1 VRVGVYVDTDNIT
14 RNGGRGLRYDV
25 LREFACRDGADALR
39 LNSYTSFDRDRAQ
52 TDEDYKRNVQS
63 FQAALRDFG
72 YKVIVKHVKW
82 YINEDGKR
90 FGKANSDLDMAV
102 DVLLE
107 ARNIDR
113 VLLATGDGDFTKVA
127 RALQNMGCRV
137 EVVAFDNVSG
147 DLRREADLYVSGY
160 LIPGLLP
167 GESRGPDW
175 GEEGS
180 RVRGLCH
187 WYDAIK
193 GFGFIRYL
201 KSFSGP
207 LWVTDTTREDSPYAS
222 TFVHSSELQRA
233 GINTQELPSRRHIL
247 EFTLRPSPTKP
258 GELTAQEIAL
268 APRQQ
273 VREARPPLPPARGY
287 GNAET
292 SGRYGNAETP
302 GRGYGNAETSSGRY
316 GNAETSGR
324 HGNAETSGR
333 YGNAETPGRYGNAE
347 TPGRYGNAE
356 TPGRGYGNTEAPG
369 HGQGSGHADPAGRG
383 NGNTETSTDAG

>member
-1 VRVGVYVDTDNIT
+1 MRVGVYVDTDNIT

>member
-1 VRVGVYVDTDNIT
+1 MRVGVYVDTDNIT

-187 WYDAIK
+187 WYDSIK

-201 KSFSGP
+201 RSFSGP

-233 GINTQELPSRRHIL
+233 GINTQELPSRRLIL

-258 GELTAQEIAL
+258 GELTAQEIVL
-268 APRQQ
+268 APRPQI
-273 VREARPPLPPARGY
+273 REPRPAPPPGRGY
-287 GNAET
+287 G
-292 SGRYGNAETP
+292 SPETP
-302 GRGYGNAETSSGRY
+302 GRG
-316 GNAETSGR
+316 
-324 HGNAETSGR
+324 HGSHEA
-333 YGNAETPGRYGNAE
+333 
-347 TPGRYGNAE
+347 
-356 TPGRGYGNTEAPG
+356 PGRGYGS
-369 HGQGSGHADPAGRG
+369 GSVDSAGRAY
-383 NGNTETSTDAG
+383 GNTGTQSGAPAIAEATETEETRSRS

>member
-1 VRVGVYVDTDNIT
+1 MRVGVYVDTDNIT

-39 LNSYTSFDRDRAQ
+39 LNSYTSFDRERAQ

-147 DLRREADLYVSGY
+147 DLRREADLFVPGY

-167 GESRGPDW
+167 GESRGPEW

-201 KSFSGP
+201 RSFTGP

-233 GINTQELPSRRHIL
+233 GVNTQELPSRRHIL

-258 GELTAQEIAL
+258 GELTAQEIILIPRPQAREPRTPL
-268 APRQQ
+268 AAGRAVGNSDTPNRGAGTS
-273 VREARPPLPPARGY
+273 EAPARSY
-287 GNAET
+287 G
-292 SGRYGNAETP
+292 SGSADGPVRN
-302 GRGYGNAETSSGRY
+302 
-316 GNAETSGR
+316 
-324 HGNAETSGR
+324 
-333 YGNAETPGRYGNAE
+333 
-347 TPGRYGNAE
+347 
-356 TPGRGYGNTEAPG
+356 YGNTET
-369 HGQGSGHADPAGRG
+369 QGGAG
-383 NGNTETSTDAG
+383 

>member
-1 VRVGVYVDTDNIT
+1 MRVGVYVDTDNIT

-180 RVRGLCH
+180 CVRGLCH
-187 WYDAIK
+187 WYAAIK

>member
-1 VRVGVYVDTDNIT
+1 MRVGVYVDTDNIT

-25 LREFACRDGADALR
+25 LREFACRDGSDALR

-113 VLLATGDGDFTKVA
+113 VLLATGDGDFAKVA

-147 DLRREADLYVSGY
+147 DLRREADLFVSGY

-175 GEEGS
+175 GQEGS

-187 WYDAIK
+187 WYDSVK

-201 KSFSGP
+201 HSFTGP

-233 GINTQELPSRRHIL
+233 GIHTQELPSRRHIL

-268 APRQQ
+268 IPRPQ
-273 VREARPPLPPARGY
+273 VRDPRPAPLPARGY
-287 GNAET
+287 WSSDTSSRGHGNSDAARRGYASADTHERDMG
-292 SGRYGNAETP
+292 SGRSEGAGDTP
-302 GRGYGNAETSSGRY
+302 GRAHDGDDTETTAG
-316 GNAETSGR
+316 GAGA
-324 HGNAETSGR
+324 GDA
-333 YGNAETPGRYGNAE
+333 
-347 TPGRYGNAE
+347 
-356 TPGRGYGNTEAPG
+356 PGRGDGSPG
-369 HGQGSGHADPAGRG
+369 ASDPR
-383 NGNTETSTDAG
+383 

>member
-1 VRVGVYVDTDNIT
+1 MRVGVYVDTDNIT
-14 RNGGRGLRYDV
+14 KNGGRGLRYDV
-25 LREFACRDGADALR
+25 LREFACRDGSDALR

-52 TDEDYKRNVQS
+52 TDEDYRRNVQS

-82 YINEDGKR
+82 YVNEDGKR
-90 FGKANSDLDMAV
+90 IGKANSDLDMAV

-113 VLLATGDGDFTKVA
+113 VLLATGDGDFVKVA

-147 DLRREADLYVSGY
+147 DLRREADLFVSGY

-167 GESRGPDW
+167 GESRGSDW

-187 WYDAIK
+187 WYDGVK
-193 GFGFIRYL
+193 GFGFIRYMR
-201 KSFSGP
+201 SFAGP
-207 LWVTDTTREDSPYAS
+207 LWVTDTTRQDSPYAS

-233 GINTQELPSRRHIL
+233 GISTQELPSRRHIL

-258 GELTAQEIAL
+258 GELTAQELAL
-268 APRQQ
+268 VPRPSP
-273 VREARPPLPPARGY
+273 RDARPSLAAGRGPGGSETSRRGY
-287 GNAET
+287 GGSDTSARGAGSGSAEAPVRSHEDT
-292 SGRYGNAETP
+292 ETP
-302 GRGYGNAETSSGRY
+302 GG
-316 GNAETSGR
+316 
-324 HGNAETSGR
+324 
-333 YGNAETPGRYGNAE
+333 
-347 TPGRYGNAE
+347 
-356 TPGRGYGNTEAPG
+356 
-369 HGQGSGHADPAGRG
+369 AG
-383 NGNTETSTDAG
+383 

>member
-1 VRVGVYVDTDNIT
+1 MRVGVYVDTDNIT
-14 RNGGRGLRYDV
+14 KNGGRGLRYDV
-25 LREFACRDGADALR
+25 LREFACRDGSDALR

-52 TDEDYKRNVQS
+52 TDEDYRRNVQS

-82 YINEDGKR
+82 YVNEDGKR
-90 FGKANSDLDMAV
+90 IGKANSDLDMAV

-113 VLLATGDGDFTKVA
+113 VLLATGDGDFVKVA

-147 DLRREADLYVSGY
+147 DLRREADLFVSGY

-167 GESRGPDW
+167 GESRGSDW

-187 WYDAIK
+187 WYDGVK
-193 GFGFIRYL
+193 GFGFIRYMR
-201 KSFSGP
+201 SFAGP
-207 LWVTDTTREDSPYAS
+207 LWVTDTTRQDSPYAS

-233 GINTQELPSRRHIL
+233 GISTLELPSRRHIL

-258 GELTAQEIAL
+258 GELTAQELAL
-268 APRQQ
+268 VPRPSP
-273 VREARPPLPPARGY
+273 RDARPSLAAGRGPGGSETSRRGYGGSDTPARGA
-287 GNAET
+287 GSGSAEAPVRSHEDT
-292 SGRYGNAETP
+292 ETP
-302 GRGYGNAETSSGRY
+302 GG
-316 GNAETSGR
+316 
-324 HGNAETSGR
+324 
-333 YGNAETPGRYGNAE
+333 
-347 TPGRYGNAE
+347 
-356 TPGRGYGNTEAPG
+356 
-369 HGQGSGHADPAGRG
+369 AG
-383 NGNTETSTDAG
+383 

>member
-1 VRVGVYVDTDNIT
+1 MRVGVYVDTDNIT

-39 LNSYTSFDRDRAQ
+39 LNSYTSFDRERAH

-90 FGKANSDLDMAV
+90 LGKANSDLDMAV

-137 EVVAFDNVSG
+137 EVVAFDNISG
-147 DLRREADLYVSGY
+147 DLRREADMFVSGY
-160 LIPGLLP
+160 LVPGLLP

-175 GEEGS
+175 GDEGS

-187 WYDAIK
+187 WYDSIK

-201 KSFSGP
+201 RSFTGP

-233 GINTQELPSRRHIL
+233 GINTQELPSRRLIL

-268 APRQQ
+268 VPRPT
-273 VREARPPLPPARGY
+273 VRDPRPALV
-287 GNAET
+287 
-292 SGRYGNAETP
+292 P
-302 GRGYGNAETSSGRY
+302 GRGYGGPDAP
-316 GNAETSGR
+316 A
-324 HGNAETSGR
+324 
-333 YGNAETPGRYGNAE
+333 
-347 TPGRYGNAE
+347 
-356 TPGRGYGNTEAPG
+356 RGGY
-369 HGQGSGHADPAGRG
+369 GHADTAARGLGHADTADRGQGNSEATASRGAG
-383 NGNTETSTDAG
+383 DAGAEPTR

>member
-1 VRVGVYVDTDNIT
+1 MRIGVYVDTENIT

-39 LNSYTSFDRDRAQ
+39 LNSYTSFDSERAQ
-52 TDEDYKRNVQS
+52 TDEDYKRNVRS

-72 YKVIVKHVKW
+72 YKVIVKRVKW
-82 YINEDGKR
+82 YVNEDGRR

-113 VLLATGDGDFTKVA
+113 VLLATGDGDFAKVA

-147 DLRREADLYVSGY
+147 ELRREADLYVSGY

-167 GESRGPDW
+167 SESRGPEW

-187 WYDAIK
+187 WYDPLK
-193 GFGFIRYL
+193 GYGFIRYL
-201 KSFSGP
+201 RFFTGP
-207 LWVTDTTREDSPYAS
+207 LWVTDTKRQDSPYAS

-233 GINTQELPSRRHIL
+233 GVNTAELPSRQVVL
-247 EFTLRPSPTKP
+247 EFTLLPSPTKP
-258 GELTAQEIAL
+258 GDLTAQEVTVM
-268 APRQQ
+268 PRPV
-273 VREARPPLPPARGY
+273 VREPRAAPVGVRPATATAGVRPSAAPVGVRPSAAPVGVRPA
-287 GNAET
+287 A
-292 SGRYGNAETP
+292 
-302 GRGYGNAETSSGRY
+302 
-316 GNAETSGR
+316 
-324 HGNAETSGR
+324 
-333 YGNAETPGRYGNAE
+333 
-347 TPGRYGNAE
+347 
-356 TPGRGYGNTEAPG
+356 APEPV
-369 HGQGSGHADPAGRG
+369 SNR
-383 NGNTETSTDAG
+383 TD

>member
-1 VRVGVYVDTDNIT
+1 MRVGVYVDTDNIT

-39 LNSYTSFDRDRAQ
+39 LNSYTSFDRERAQ
-52 TDEDYKRNVQS
+52 TDEDYRRNVQS

-113 VLLATGDGDFTKVA
+113 VLLATGDGDFAKVA

-147 DLRREADLYVSGY
+147 DLRREADLFVSGY

-175 GEEGS
+175 GGRGFAGPRPVPLVRRREG
-180 RVRGLCH
+180 
-187 WYDAIK
+187 
-193 GFGFIRYL
+193 IRLHSLPALVHGAAMGY
-201 KSFSGP
+201 
-207 LWVTDTTREDSPYAS
+207 RYDSPGLALR
-222 TFVHSSELQRA
+222 VDVRAQQRA
-233 GINTQELPSRRHIL
+233 ATGRHQYPGAAEPASHPGVHLGAVTHETRRAD
-247 EFTLRPSPTKP
+247 RP
-258 GELTAQEIAL
+258 GNN
-268 APRQQ
+268 
-273 VREARPPLPPARGY
+273 ARPVTVPGTATAG
-287 GNAET
+287 
-292 SGRYGNAETP
+292 P
-302 GRGYGNAETSSGRY
+302 GRTRL
-316 GNAETSGR
+316 R
-324 HGNAETSGR
+324 QHGNVRSQLR
-333 YGNAETPGRYGNAE
+333 N
-347 TPGRYGNAE
+347 
-356 TPGRGYGNTEAPG
+356 
-369 HGQGSGHADPAGRG
+369 H
-383 NGNTETSTDAG
+383 

>member
-1 VRVGVYVDTDNIT
+1 MRVGVYVDTDNIT
-14 RNGGRGLRYDV
+14 KNGGRGLRYDV
-25 LREFACRDGADALR
+25 LREFACRDGSDALR

-52 TDEDYKRNVQS
+52 TDEDYRRNVQS

-82 YINEDGKR
+82 YVNEDGKR
-90 FGKANSDLDMAV
+90 IGKANSDLDMAV

-113 VLLATGDGDFTKVA
+113 VLLATGDGDFVKVA

-147 DLRREADLYVSGY
+147 DLRREADLFVSGY

-167 GESRGPDW
+167 GESRGSDW

-187 WYDAIK
+187 WYDGVK
-193 GFGFIRYL
+193 GFGFIRYMR
-201 KSFSGP
+201 SFAGP
-207 LWVTDTTREDSPYAS
+207 LWVTDTTRQDSPYAS

-233 GINTQELPSRRHIL
+233 GISTQELPSRRHIL

-258 GELTAQEIAL
+258 GELTAQELAL
-268 APRQQ
+268 VPRPSP
-273 VREARPPLPPARGY
+273 RDARPSLSAGRGPGGSETSRRGYGGSDTPARGA
-287 GNAET
+287 G
-292 SGRYGNAETP
+292 SGSA
-302 GRGYGNAETSSGRY
+302 
-316 GNAETSGR
+316 
-324 HGNAETSGR
+324 
-333 YGNAETPGRYGNAE
+333 
-347 TPGRYGNAE
+347 
-356 TPGRGYGNTEAPG
+356 EAPVRS
-369 HGQGSGHADPAGRG
+369 HED
-383 NGNTETSTDAG
+383 TETGGA

>member
-1 VRVGVYVDTDNIT
+1 VRVGVYVDTENIT
-14 RNGGRGLRYDV
+14 RNGGRSLRYDV

-39 LNSYTSFDRDRAQ
+39 LNSYTSFDEDRAE
-52 TDEDYKRNVQS
+52 TDDTYQRNVES
-63 FQAALRDFG
+63 FHEALRDFG
-72 YKVIVKHVKW
+72 YKVIVKPVKW
-82 YINEDGKR
+82 YVNEDGKR

-147 DLRREADLYVSGY
+147 DLRREADMFVSGY

-187 WYDAIK
+187 WYDSIK

-201 KSFSGP
+201 RSFTGP

-233 GINTQELPSRRHIL
+233 GINTQELPSRRLIL

-268 APRQQ
+268 APRPQL
-273 VREARPPLPPARGY
+273 RDPRTPLA
-287 GNAET
+287 A
-292 SGRYGNAETP
+292 
-302 GRGYGNAETSSGRY
+302 GRGYGSS
-316 GNAETSGR
+316 
-324 HGNAETSGR
+324 
-333 YGNAETPGRYGNAE
+333 ETPSRGHGHSE
-347 TPGRYGNAE
+347 G
-356 TPGRGYGNTEAPG
+356 PGRGHGSADTAPGRGSGGAEAPNRAYGNTET
-369 HGQGSGHADPAGRG
+369 QS
-383 NGNTETSTDAG
+383 DAG

>member
-1 VRVGVYVDTDNIT
+1 MRVGVYVDTDNIT

-39 LNSYTSFDRDRAQ
+39 LNSYTSFDRERAQ
-52 TDEDYKRNVQS
+52 ADEDYKRNVQS

-82 YINEDGKR
+82 YANEDGKR
-90 FGKANSDLDMAV
+90 IAKANSDLDMAV

-147 DLRREADLYVSGY
+147 DLRREADLFVSGY

-187 WYDAIK
+187 WYDSIK

-201 KSFSGP
+201 RSSTGP
-207 LWVTDTTREDSPYAS
+207 LWVTDTTRKDSPYAS

-233 GINTQELPSRRHIL
+233 GINTQELPSRRLIL
-247 EFTLRPSPTKP
+247 EFALRPSPTKP
-258 GELTAQEIAL
+258 GELTAQEITL
-268 APRQQ
+268 APRPQT
-273 VREARPPLPPARGY
+273 REPPPASGAGQSPAWRPAPRPHAREPRPPLSSGRGYGTADAPGRSTGGAATPSRGY
-287 GNAET
+287 GNA
-292 SGRYGNAETP
+292 AAP
-302 GRGYGNAETSSGRY
+302 GRGYGNSEG
-316 GNAETSGR
+316 
-324 HGNAETSGR
+324 
-333 YGNAETPGRYGNAE
+333 PGGGADKTERG
-347 TPGRYGNAE
+347 PGAAD
-356 TPGRGYGNTEAPG
+356 AP
-369 HGQGSGHADPAGRG
+369 DRP
-383 NGNTETSTDAG
+383 D

>member
-1 VRVGVYVDTDNIT
+1 MRVGVYVDTDNIT
-14 RNGGRGLRYDV
+14 KNGGRGLRYDV
-25 LREFACRDGADALR
+25 LREFACRDGSDALR

-52 TDEDYKRNVQS
+52 TDEDYRRNVQS

-82 YINEDGKR
+82 YVNEDGKR
-90 FGKANSDLDMAV
+90 IGKANSDLDMAV

-113 VLLATGDGDFTKVA
+113 VLLATGDGDFVKVA

-147 DLRREADLYVSGY
+147 DLRREADLFVSGY

-167 GESRGPDW
+167 GESRGSDW

-187 WYDAIK
+187 WYDGVK
-193 GFGFIRYL
+193 GFGFIRYMR
-201 KSFSGP
+201 SFAGP
-207 LWVTDTTREDSPYAS
+207 LWVTDTTRQDSPYAS

-233 GINTQELPSRRHIL
+233 GISTQELPSRRHIL

-258 GELTAQEIAL
+258 GELTAQELAL
-268 APRQQ
+268 VPRPSP
-273 VREARPPLPPARGY
+273 RDARPSLSAGRGPGGSEPSRRGYGGSDTPARGA
-287 GNAET
+287 GSGSAEAPVRSHEDT
-292 SGRYGNAETP
+292 ETP
-302 GRGYGNAETSSGRY
+302 GGA
-316 GNAETSGR
+316 
-324 HGNAETSGR
+324 
-333 YGNAETPGRYGNAE
+333 
-347 TPGRYGNAE
+347 
-356 TPGRGYGNTEAPG
+356 
-369 HGQGSGHADPAGRG
+369 
-383 NGNTETSTDAG
+383 